1 MDKETLIADGYN
13 IKNYRLKVF
22 ARQASYALMLLDGD
36 ETQIAL
42 FSIYLDAKFGKDFKL
57 EDSEDGKYLFLIKYD
72 LNHFD
77 ISKLFLDEIRSLGVT
92 ALISYAT
99 FSHASRKDINL
110 LRLNLYSECFIDGI
124 INYDIPNSKL
134 TWSESPL
141 LRRLDVEQEVKP
153 LILKYKSNSEIA
165 LIAVKSYLEIIKTQ
179 HSWQK
184 RKKGTSNP

>member
-124 INYDIPNSKL
+124 INYDIPNSKS
-134 TWSESPL
+134 TRSESPL